1 MHNHFIRALA
11 AIAFAAAIAG
21 WSQTTPAPGSPAA
34 RPKRLPAPMLPFTA
48 EFKSTTVQTLA
59 NGTTITNQS
68 SWVQARDG
76 QGRYYQADTGNF
88 YADGSQVTR
97 SHINDPVAG
106 TETRWDSRMKKATVY
121 ELPPQEQRHGCWQSE
136 SGNSRWSYPL
146 TPEQRAQENAAPV
159 KEPVT
164 LRPQSHH
171 PVTENLGT
179 DVIQGLTVRGTR
191 TTFTTAIGEV
201 GNDQPLVETRENWF
215 SDEYRLEVRSV
226 SDDPRRGKTTRELTG
241 FTPGE
246 PDPSLF
252 QPPPGYEVVTQQ
264 LHQVACHQ

>member
-11 AIAFAAAIAG
+11 AFAVATAIAG
-21 WSQTTPAPGSPAA
+21 WSQTTSAPSGAL
-34 RPKRLPAPMLPFTA
+34 PKRTPAPMLPFTA

-59 NGTTITNQS
+59 NGTTITNES

-88 YADGSQVTR
+88 YADGSKITR

-106 TETRWDSRMKKATVY
+106 TETRWDSRVKKATVY

-146 TPEQRAQENAAPV
+146 TPEQRVAEKTANVVQDPPVMRAQ
-159 KEPVT
+159 T
-164 LRPQSHH
+164 HQ
-171 PVTENLGT
+171 PVTEKLGT
-179 DVIQGLTVRGTR
+179 DVVQGLTVRGTR
-191 TTFTTAIGEV
+191 TTFTTPVGEV

-215 SDEYRLEVRSV
+215 SDEYRLEARSV
-226 SDDPRRGKTTRELTG
+226 SDNPRQGKTTRELTG

-252 QPPPGYEVVTQQ
+252 QPPQGYEVVTQQ

>member
-11 AIAFAAAIAG
+11 PIAVATAIAG
-21 WSQTTPAPGSPAA
+21 WSQTTSAPSGAVVK
-34 RPKRLPAPMLPFTA
+34 PKRPPAPMLPFTA

-59 NGTTITNQS
+59 NGTRITNES
-68 SWVQARDG
+68 SWVEARDG
-76 QGRYYQADTGNF
+76 QGRHYQADTGNF
-88 YADGSQVTR
+88 YAGGSQITR

-106 TETRWDSRMKKATVY
+106 TETRWDSRVKKATVY

-146 TPEQRAQENAAPV
+146 TPEQRAQENPLQV
-159 KEPVT
+159 KEPVPVRAQNH
-164 LRPQSHH
+164 RPE
-171 PVTENLGT
+171 TENLGT

-191 TTFTTAIGEV
+191 MTFTTPVGEV

-226 SDDPRRGKTTRELTG
+226 SDDPRQGKTTRELTG
-241 FTPGE
+241 FAPGE

-252 QPPPGYEVVTQQ
+252 QPPQGYEVVTEQ
-264 LHQVACHQ
+264 LHQVACHP